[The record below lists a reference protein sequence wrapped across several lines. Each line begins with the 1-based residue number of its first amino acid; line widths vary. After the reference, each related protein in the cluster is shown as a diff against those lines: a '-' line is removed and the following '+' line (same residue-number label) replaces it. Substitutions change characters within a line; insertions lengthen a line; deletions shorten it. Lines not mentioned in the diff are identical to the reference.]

1 MKIICDSQLG
11 TDTKILTD
19 DGKDI
24 TKELKITDITI
35 VIECGE
41 LIKAKIE
48 CIPNSIQ
55 IQKIEQFLLSDN
67 ENKEYQIIPKI
78 KL

>member
-11 TDTKILTD
+11 TDTKVLTD

-24 TKELKITDITI
+24 TKELKMTDITI
-35 VIECGE
+35 IIECGK

-48 CIPNSIQ
+48 CIPSSVQMQN
-55 IQKIEQFLLSDN
+55 IEQLLLSDG
-67 ENKEYQIIPKI
+67 ENKEYKIIK
-78 KL
+78 KN